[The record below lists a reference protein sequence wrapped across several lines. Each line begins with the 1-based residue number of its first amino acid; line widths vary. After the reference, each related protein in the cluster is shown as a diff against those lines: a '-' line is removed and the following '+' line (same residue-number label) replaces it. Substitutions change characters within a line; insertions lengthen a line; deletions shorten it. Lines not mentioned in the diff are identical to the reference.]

1 MCTCLAWLP
10 LVSDKVILYENC
22 KKVWLHLLLCIIW
35 NTANCASWWHYYE
48 FVLNGSWVSLSF
60 FGAYVCCVVT
70 GLPECTQT
78 CMLPLPVLTLTEI
91 SSFGQ
96 TRTAWICLWPGHSS
110 RSVTNG
116 CHKGH
121 SLVSRT
127 IQSTWELC
135 NGHNTVMQPRMEE
148 KWENSV
154 GLVRVDWLDIF
165 VLKELDASV
174 SCWIFGK
181 RGRQFRWERQQHK
194 KHKGQQEQVWCTRVK
209 CQFTWVQIVK
219 GPADQNQIWMSQW
232 LVNALCVFFLG
243 FSQEYS
249 PELQAISKRGKSS
262 VTTGEGGITITSIRH
277 SREDSYGS
285 YNADQPPSYSTTQRN
300 STAISSST
308 AAPGTGNRCVHKTL
322 FVTVP
327 YYQSCLWMYL

>member
-1 MCTCLAWLP
+1 MWKVTVWTLYSCRTKTMCTCLAWLP

-154 GLVRVDWLDIF
+154 GLSLEN
-165 VLKELDASV
+165 K
-174 SCWIFGK
+174 
-181 RGRQFRWERQQHK
+181 
-194 KHKGQQEQVWCTRVK
+194 
-209 CQFTWVQIVK
+209 FTHPYCHQSKVQ
-219 GPADQNQIWMSQW
+219 SH
-232 LVNALCVFFLG
+232 L
-243 FSQEYS
+243 YS
-249 PELQAISKRGKSS
+249 HNFKNY
-262 VTTGEGGITITSIRH
+262 H
-277 SREDSYGS
+277 SFHY
-285 YNADQPPSYSTTQRN
+285 
-300 STAISSST
+300 
-308 AAPGTGNRCVHKTL
+308 
-322 FVTVP
+322 
-327 YYQSCLWMYL
+327 